1 MFVHVSLQLVSTNES
16 DLTKVMQ
23 LFGKVSGEVTTAK
36 ERIRTVKENLQ
47 ACKQLLCCRR
57 EELQKMYTDA
67 VQYKY
72 LQAMLDEINELQQVP
87 AQVVSFL
94 NKKQYLHATK
104 TLVTAITLS
113 KTTLREVEGISELR
127 HDFENKRNLIYSKLL
142 EELNKHLYHSSTSSI
157 FTNFQRQGSTRGSN
171 IVASPFQRNI
181 IRRSA
186 ERVEANTKARKA
198 LFEISQNGMEDFLMI
213 RLALIH
219 GFFIF

>member
-1 MFVHVSLQLVSTNES
+1 
-16 DLTKVMQ
+16 MQ
-23 LFGKVSGEVTTAK
+23 LFGKVSGEVTAAK

-67 VQYKY
+67 IQYKY
-72 LQAMLDEINELQQVP
+72 LQAMLEQINDLQLVP
-87 AQVVSFL
+87 TQVVSFL

-104 TLVTAITLS
+104 TLMTAIQLS
-113 KTTLREVEGISELR
+113 NTTLKEVEGISELR
-127 HDFENKRNLIYSKLL
+127 SDFENKRNLIYAKLTS
-142 EELNKHLYHSSTSSI
+142 ELNKHLYQSSTSSI

-171 IVASPFQRNI
+171 LASPFQRNI

-198 LFEISQNGMEDFLMI
+198 LFEISQNGESDLPTFCRVNI
-213 RLALIH
+213 STKKKS
-219 GFFIF
+219 F

>member
-1 MFVHVSLQLVSTNES
+1 
-16 DLTKVMQ
+16 MQ
-23 LFGKVSGEVTTAK
+23 LFGKVSGEVTAAK

-47 ACKQLLCCRR
+47 ACKELLCCRR

-72 LQAMLDEINELQQVP
+72 QQAMLDQINELQLVP
-87 AQVVSFL
+87 VQVVAFL

-104 TLVTAITLS
+104 TLVTAISLS
-113 KTTLREVEGISELR
+113 NTSLKEVEGISELR
-127 HDFENKRNLIYSKLL
+127 QDFENKRNLIYSKLMT
-142 EELNKHLYHSSTSSI
+142 ELNKHLYHSSTSSI

-171 IVASPFQRNI
+171 LASPFQRNI

-198 LFEISQNGMEDFLMI
+198 LFEISQNGI
-213 RLALIH
+213 
-219 GFFIF
+219 FFSYVYSEFK

>member
-1 MFVHVSLQLVSTNES
+1 
-16 DLTKVMQ
+16 MQ
-23 LFGKVSGEVTTAK
+23 LFGKVSSEVTAAK

-67 VQYKY
+67 VQYKH
-72 LQAMLDEINELQQVP
+72 LQAMLEQINELQHVP
-87 AQVVSFL
+87 TQVVSFL

-104 TLVTAITLS
+104 TLTMAISLS
-113 KTTLREVEGISELR
+113 RTTLREVEGISELR
-127 HDFENKRNLIYSKLL
+127 QDFENKRNLIYSALMT
-142 EELNKHLYHSSTSSI
+142 ELNKHLYQSSTSSI

-171 IVASPFQRNI
+171 LASPFQRNI

-198 LFEISQNGMEDFLMI
+198 LLEISQNGENFPWKIALFNAKFFF
-213 RLALIH
+213 RLH
-219 GFFIF
+219 RRR